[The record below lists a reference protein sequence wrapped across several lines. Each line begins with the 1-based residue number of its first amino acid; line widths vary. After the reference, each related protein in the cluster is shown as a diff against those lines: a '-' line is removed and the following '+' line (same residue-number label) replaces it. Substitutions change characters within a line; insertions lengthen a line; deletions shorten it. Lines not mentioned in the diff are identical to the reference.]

1 MTDTPSLSMALG
13 LRRGIA
19 LGADS
24 IRTPLQV
31 AALENNPVL
40 RCMWVSLLA
49 AWQPSRPR
57 RSALW
62 GALNQFLIY

>member
-49 AWQPSRPR
+49 AW
-57 RSALW
+57 
-62 GALNQFLIY
+62 